1 MSQQPATGPKY
12 WLVQVPRYVYDEWMA
27 ALDNQ
32 ERKEVGKMVVVANES
47 GLTMSLHVP
56 SYGPGAPTVI
66 PLKSKQL
73 LHSHLVFTEQ
83 ATEADRAQ
91 GAVSKLVRDAT
102 RPRAVTPGQ
111 PVDTF
116 RLEGAVA
123 TALDGKLPMTPEYA
137 IFLKERAAAKAAE
150 EEKQKPQVELNSKV
164 ANAKQVVDLAD
175 LVREQRKRQR
185 ETSQSKTE
193 KRVRMAESAVVAKL
207 AQLFS
212 KKQYYTFQEL
222 SEATQQPRSY
232 LTSILKVYC
241 DKQVQGEYIHHYS
254 FKDKN
259 TIISFK

>member
-1 MSQQPATGPKY
+1 MEHNNAHMHYYAALFCLG
-12 WLVQVPRYVYDEWMA
+12 YVYDEWMA

-212 KKQYYTFQEL
+212 KKQYYTFQVRLSSMQMSTMSHQSRPSRVVSPFVEL
-222 SEATQQPRSY
+222 D
-232 LTSILKVYC
+232 LTN
-241 DKQVQGEYIHHYS
+241 S
-254 FKDKN
+254 FLH
-259 TIISFK
+259 S